1 MLTRSSLLSLL
12 LVVAIGLVVTKTY
25 WLWMSGPWDL
35 PNPRQA
41 KSPIAVENSKAVT
54 NSRPTIG
61 TETIVNKNIFDPERG
76 AGLTREAEANSQAF
90 QRIRGMV
97 LLGTAILDNN
107 RFAILQEGG
116 SPGAVAAAGRS
127 LAPMRIKLGE
137 TVEGFKLSEVSEKR
151 VVFVKGTATVELP
164 LDYFRN
170 IDGAQPGSVAS
181 QTSPTGQ
188 AAAPGAVP
196 RVVKPGQPKAPA
208 QQPPGAVAP
217 GVVTPGQ
224 ANVPGQ
230 RVPRAI
236 PALPRRERQTAEE
249 GLEGR

>member
-12 LVVAIGLVVTKTY
+12 FVVAIGLVVTKTY

-35 PNPRQA
+35 PNPRKP
-41 KSPIAVENSKAVT
+41 KSPIAAEGNKAIT
-54 NSRPTIG
+54 NPRTAIG
-61 TETIVNKNIFDPERG
+61 TGTIISKNIFDLERG

-90 QRIRGMV
+90 QHLRGMV
-97 LLGTAILDNN
+97 LLGTAIFGNN

-116 SPGAVAAAGRS
+116 SPGAVEAAGRS

-151 VVFVKGTATVELP
+151 LVFVKGTTTVELP
-164 LDYFRN
+164 LDYFSN
-170 IDGAQPGSVAS
+170 INGAQPGSVAS

-196 RVVKPGQPKAPA
+196 RVVKPGQPNAPA
-208 QQPPGAVAP
+208 QQPPDVVAP

-224 ANVPGQ
+224 ANVPAQ

-249 GLEGR
+249 

>member
-35 PNPRQA
+35 PNPRKA
-41 KSPIAVENSKAVT
+41 KSPIAAEDNKAIT
-54 NSRPTIG
+54 NPRTAIG
-61 TETIVNKNIFDPERG
+61 TETIISKNIFDPERG
-76 AGLTREAEANSQAF
+76 AGLTRESEANSQAF

-97 LLGTAILDNN
+97 LLGTAILGNN

-116 SPGAVAAAGRS
+116 SPGAVVAAGRS
-127 LAPMRIKLGE
+127 LAPMSIKLGD
-137 TVEGFKLSEVSEKR
+137 TVEGFKLSEISEKR
-151 VVFVKGTATVELP
+151 VVFVRGTATVELP

-170 IDGAQPGSVAS
+170 SDGVQPGSVAS

-196 RVVKPGQPKAPA
+196 RVVKPGQPNVPA
-208 QQPPGAVAP
+208 QQPPDVVAP
-217 GVVTPGQ
+217 RAVTPGQ

-249 GLEGR
+249 